1 MRAQPMSEQL
11 AERLE
16 KMILDGEYAPGEKL
30 ANERELSERLG
41 VSRTML
47 REATKQLAARGLLE
61 VRRGVGTFVSDNP
74 GVVSNPLGIRAE
86 GGKSVPEILED
97 WYRVRMILEGE
108 AMEMVAANATDAE
121 LDELAALLETELQ
134 QASTDYEDFLETDRS
149 FHCALAHAT
158 HNIIMTRLIPS
169 LHASVYYDL
178 VRDYYPFLRQ
188 KFNDNVNTNHAAIV
202 RHLKLRDGRGA
213 NLAMRC
219 HMLQGISDVRALAEK
234 IK

>member
-1 MRAQPMSEQL
+1 
-11 AERLE
+11 
-16 KMILDGEYAPGEKL
+16 
-30 ANERELSERLG
+30 
-41 VSRTML
+41 ML

-97 WYRVRMILEGE
+97 WYRVRMIVESE
-108 AMEMVAANATDAE
+108 AMEMAAEKATDEEIAE
-121 LDELAALLETELQ
+121 LEEILAKELELAR
-134 QASTDYEDFLETDRS
+134 TDYEDFMDTDRA

-158 HNIIMTRLIPS
+158 HNLVMARLIPT
-169 LHASVYYDL
+169 LHASIYYDF
-178 VRDYYPFLRQ
+178 VRGYYPQLRRAY
-188 KFNDNVNTNHAAIV
+188 NHNVNEYHVAIV

-219 HMLQGISDVRALAEK
+219 HMLQGIHDLRST
-234 IK
+234 IKE

>member
-97 WYRVRMILEGE
+97 WYRVRMIVESE
-108 AMEMVAANATDAE
+108 AMEMAAEKATDEEIAE
-121 LDELAALLETELQ
+121 LEEILAKELELAR
-134 QASTDYEDFLETDRS
+134 TDYEDFMDTDRA

-158 HNIIMTRLIPS
+158 HNLVMARLIPT
-169 LHASVYYDL
+169 LHASIYYDF
-178 VRDYYPFLRQ
+178 VRGYYPQLRRAY
-188 KFNDNVNTNHAAIV
+188 NHKRQRV
-202 RHLKLRDGRGA
+202 PRRHSPGT
-213 NLAMRC
+213 
-219 HMLQGISDVRALAEK
+219 
-234 IK
+234 

>member
-97 WYRVRMILEGE
+97 WYRVRMIVESE
-108 AMEMVAANATDAE
+108 AMEMAAEKATDEEIAE
-121 LDELAALLETELQ
+121 LEEILAKELELAR
-134 QASTDYEDFLETDRS
+134 TDYEDFMDTDRA

-158 HNIIMTRLIPS
+158 HNLVMARLIPT
-169 LHASVYYDL
+169 LHASIYYDF
-178 VRDYYPFLRQ
+178 VRGYYPQLRRAY
-188 KFNDNVNTNHAAIV
+188 NRNVNEYHVAIV

-219 HMLQGISDVRALAEK
+219 HMLQGIHDLRST
-234 IK
+234 IKE

>member
-97 WYRVRMILEGE
+97 WYRVRMIVESE
-108 AMEMVAANATDAE
+108 AMEMAAEKATDEEIAE
-121 LDELAALLETELQ
+121 LEEILAKELELAR
-134 QASTDYEDFLETDRS
+134 TDYEVFMDTDRA

-158 HNIIMTRLIPS
+158 HNLVMARLIPT
-169 LHASVYYDL
+169 LHASIYYDF
-178 VRDYYPFLRQ
+178 VRGYYPQLRRAY
-188 KFNDNVNTNHAAIV
+188 NHNVNEYHVAIV

-219 HMLQGISDVRALAEK
+219 HMLQGIHDLRST
-234 IK
+234 IKE